1 MIVYYLMIALSALIF
16 ALQFML
22 NDGYQRESGSGWN
35 SSLKFSLY
43 SSIFGFAAL
52 FVINKFECGFSLFSL
67 TVAVIYS
74 MVCIALNYFT
84 VKALKIAN
92 LSVYSVFSMIGGMI
106 LPFIYGIMCGEE
118 FKAIRV
124 VCCILISAAVAM
136 NAGRS
141 KESKKAFIYYMAVF
155 IFNGMVG
162 VISKFHQSY
171 PEYCVGSADFLMLSK
186 IITAVFSVLLIFLSK
201 ERNFT
206 VSKKAFAYSAGS
218 ACLNSIANLLLL
230 IALLKLPAS
239 VQYPM
244 VTGGV
249 IVFSTLIEIVRKSK
263 LTKKEI
269 TAALIAFAVSAMM
282 AI

>member
-43 SSIFGFAAL
+43 SSIVGFAAL
-52 FVINKFECGFSLFSL
+52 FAINKFECGFSLFSL
-67 TVAVIYS
+67 TVAVVYS

-118 FKAIRV
+118 LKAIRI
-124 VCCILISAAVAM
+124 VCCFLISVAVAM
-136 NAGRS
+136 NVGGS
-141 KESKKAFIYYMAVF
+141 KESKKAFKYYIAVF
-155 IFNGMVG
+155 ILNGMVG
-162 VISKFHQSY
+162 VISKIHQSY

-186 IITAVFSVLLIFLSK
+186 IITVLFSMLLIILGK
-201 ERNFT
+201 EKNVT

-218 ACLNSIANLLLL
+218 ACFNSIANLLLL

-249 IVFSTLIEIVRKSK
+249 IVFSTLIELVRKSK

-269 TAALIAFAVSAMM
+269 AAALIAFSVSGMM

>member
-1 MIVYYLMIALSALIF
+1 MIYYLMIISSALIF

-22 NDGYQRESGSGWN
+22 NDGYQRESGNGWN

-43 SSIFGFAAL
+43 SSIAGFFAL
-52 FVINKFECGFSLFSL
+52 FAINKFECGFSLFSL
-67 TVAVIYS
+67 TVALIYA
-74 MVCIALNYFT
+74 VVLIALNYFT
-84 VKALKIAN
+84 VKALKSAN

-118 FKAIRV
+118 FKALRI

-136 NAGRS
+136 NIGKS
-141 KESKKAFIYYMAVF
+141 KDSKKAFRYYMAVF
-155 IFNGMVG
+155 VLNGLVG

-171 PEYCVGSADFLMLSK
+171 QAYCVGSADFLMLSK
-186 IITAVFSVLLIFLSK
+186 IITAVFSVFLIFFSK
-201 ERNFT
+201 ERNFA

-218 ACLNSIANLLLL
+218 AALNSVANLLLL

-239 VQYPM
+239 VQYPI

-249 IVFSTLIEIVRKSK
+249 IVFSTLIELVRKSK

-269 TAALIAFAVSAMM
+269 FAALIAFSASALM

>member
-1 MIVYYLMIALSALIF
+1 MYYLMISLSALIF
-16 ALQFML
+16 AIQFMF

-43 SSIFGFAAL
+43 SSIVGFIAL
-52 FVINKFECGFSLFSL
+52 LVINKFECSFSLFSL
-67 TVAVIYS
+67 TVALVYS
-74 MVCIALNYFT
+74 MVCVALNYFT

-118 FKAIRV
+118 FKAIRI
-124 VCCILISAAVAM
+124 VCCILISVAVAM
-136 NAGRS
+136 NVGKS
-141 KESKKAFIYYMAVF
+141 KESKKAFKYCMAVF
-155 IFNGMVG
+155 ILNGMVG
-162 VISKFHQSY
+162 VVSKFHQSY

-186 IITAVFSVLLIFLSK
+186 IITALFSVLLILLNK
-201 ERNFT
+201 ERNFA

-218 ACLNSIANLLLL
+218 AFLNSIANLLLL

-249 IVFSTLIEIVRKSK
+249 IVFSTVIELIRKSK
-263 LTKKEI
+263 LAKKEI
-269 TAALIAFAVSAMM
+269 AAALIAFAVSAMM